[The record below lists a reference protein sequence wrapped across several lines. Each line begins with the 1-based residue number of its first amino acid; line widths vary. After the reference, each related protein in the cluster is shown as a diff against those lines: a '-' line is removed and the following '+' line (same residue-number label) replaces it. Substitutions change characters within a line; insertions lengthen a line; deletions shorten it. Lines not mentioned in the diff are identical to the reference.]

1 MRKSLWVMGIA
12 IIGSVSL
19 GLGTASAAPATVIK
33 KDGTYR
39 VGIDIVAGVYHSDGG
54 GDFCYWERKSG
65 FGGTFDEIIAN
76 GLTEGGPVS
85 VAIAPSDLGFETR
98 GCGTWVLQG

>member
-12 IIGSVSL
+12 IIGSALLS
-19 GLGTASAAPATVIK
+19 LGTASAAPATMIK

-39 VGIDIVAGVYHSDGG
+39 VGVDIVAGVYHTDGG
-54 GDFCYWERKSG
+54 EFCYWERKSG
-65 FGGTFDEIIAN
+65 LGGSFDEIIAN
-76 GLTEGGPVS
+76 GITQDGPVT
-85 VAIAPSDLGFETR
+85 VAIGPSDVAFETQ